1 MSHSRHI
8 KRTARRRRA
17 LVPSGTKKAL
27 PQVYLRGGNK
37 ILPEIYM
44 TDHGTH
50 KGSMIKWM
58 LSTIFASIFGIGAI
72 GTVIYASMNSDKKL
86 RSGDF
91 ATQLRDIGA
100 KAMTPFKPLLVHR
113 QTGPRFI
120 GNKSDRLIV
129 TSKGLSARHI
139 IHDTYSKKRNNK
151 AYLIIKPYALMATSF
166 ATASPHDQPDIPV
179 FNPYKLYT
187 NTAPARL
194 SKKGG
199 KTTPVANALTKT
211 FVLALTISA
220 NDDHFKLT
228 DDMAQ
233 KLVAIAASDYFTA
246 RDETEA
252 QNRRSR
258 QNEESGGLEAVYKN
272 TTIIAKQAG
281 APVVVHDNTQQH
293 EKTVRSGD
301 SINTMLRAAGAEY
314 WQSAQIIKA
323 MNKVYAAHS
332 LKVGHKLRY
341 VTAPRAN
348 NAGKSE
354 PVEIALYNG
363 KNHLVTVAR
372 NEAGE
377 YAASAKP
384 GTTKFFGRSNSYPRR
399 ASLYQSFYHS
409 GLAQKLPPET
419 IMKLLRIH
427 AFDTDYKRTTQP
439 GDNFEAFFDMHEG
452 KEQFENV
459 PNELLFTSITIN
471 GSKRAFYRFR
481 TPDGR
486 IDYYD
491 RNGKNAKK
499 FLMRKPVRGSR
510 VRLSSGYGS
519 RMHPILKRRKMH
531 NGTDWAASRGTPI
544 LAAGNGTIVKAG
556 MTQFSGN
563 YVKIRHA
570 NGYKTSY
577 SHMHKISKGVIKGVR
592 VRQGQIIGLV
602 GNTGRSTAPHLHYEV
617 LINNR
622 AVNAMT
628 IPVPRGRVLDGY
640 LLTKF
645 KKERDRIDEL
655 MGRDPV
661 TTKVA
666 SAN

>member
-1 MSHSRHI
+1 
-8 KRTARRRRA
+8 
-17 LVPSGTKKAL
+17 
-27 PQVYLRGGNK
+27 
-37 ILPEIYM
+37 M

-50 KGSMIKWM
+50 KGSMVKWM
-58 LSTIFASIFGIGAI
+58 LSTIFAGIFGIGAI

-86 RSGDF
+86 GTGDF
-91 ATQLRDIGA
+91 ATQLRDIST

-113 QTGPRFI
+113 QTGPRII
-120 GNKSDRLIV
+120 GTKSDRLIV
-129 TSKGLSARHI
+129 TSKGLSTRHI
-139 IHDTYSKKRNNK
+139 IQDTYSKRRNNK
-151 AYLIIKPYALMATSF
+151 AYLIIKPYALMTTSF
-166 ATASPHDQPDIPV
+166 ATASPHGQSEIPV

-187 NTAPARL
+187 TAAPARL
-194 SKKGG
+194 SKKGA
-199 KTTPVANALTKT
+199 KTTLVANAVTKT
-211 FVLALTISA
+211 FILPLAINA
-220 NDDHFKLT
+220 NDDPYRLT
-228 DDMAQ
+228 DDVAQ

-252 QNRRSR
+252 LDRRSR
-258 QNEESGGLEAVYKN
+258 QKDETDGPKTTYKN
-272 TTIIAKQAG
+272 TTVIAKQQG
-281 APVVVHDNTQQH
+281 APVIEHDNTQKH
-293 EKTVRSGD
+293 VKTVRSGD
-301 SINTMLRAAGAEY
+301 SMNTMLRAAGAEY
-314 WQSAQIIKA
+314 WQSAQIISA
-323 MNKVYAAHS
+323 MNKVYTASS
-332 LKVGHKLRY
+332 LQVGQKLRY
-341 VTAPRAN
+341 VTVPKAGD
-348 NAGKSE
+348 AGKSE

-377 YAASAKP
+377 YVASAKP
-384 GTTKFFGRSNSYPRR
+384 STTKYFGRSNSYPRR

-409 GLAQKLPPET
+409 GLMQKLPSQT

-439 GDNFEAFFDMHEG
+439 GDNFEAFFDMRED
-452 KEQFENV
+452 KEQFENI
-459 PNELLFTSITIN
+459 PNELLYTSITIN

-491 RNGKNAKK
+491 RNGRNSKK

-510 VRLSSGYGS
+510 VRLSSGFGL
-519 RMHPILKRRKMH
+519 RMHPILKRRKLH
-531 NGTDWAASRGTPI
+531 AGTDWAASIGTPI
-544 LAAGNGTIVKAG
+544 LAGGSGTVIKAG
-556 MTQFSGN
+556 MTRFNGN
-563 YVKIRHA
+563 YIKIRHA

-577 SHMHKISKGVIKGVR
+577 SHMHKITKGIVKGVR
-592 VRQGQIIGLV
+592 VRQGQLIGQV
-602 GNTGRSTAPHLHYEV
+602 GNTGRSTGPHLHYEV

-622 AVNAMT
+622 PVNAMT
-628 IPVPRGRVLDGY
+628 IPVPRGRVLEGY

-661 TTKVA
+661 TTQVA